1 MKRASI
7 VFVAIAASAFLAS
20 ANAGAQ
26 AIHVPPRALLIVG
39 SKKVAD
45 QEYSLPRQALESKGV
60 KVLVAGVSLDK
71 ATGYGDLAIV
81 PDFTIEQA
89 VVDNYDLVAV
99 IGGEAAINDL
109 RDRPGLVKLVKEA
122 YAKGKLVGAICA
134 GSAVVSRTGI
144 MKDVKATC
152 YPSAG
157 DIEDLKKNGA
167 IYQPDVTVTD
177 KNIITGNGP
186 DASQKFGEALAAA
199 LAARK

>member
-1 MKRASI
+1 MRRMNIA
-7 VFVAIAASAFLAS
+7 VVAAVAAAFLVS

-26 AIHVPPRALLIVG
+26 AIHVPPRALLIIG

-71 ATGYGDLAIV
+71 ATCYGDLAIV

-89 VVDNYDLVAV
+89 VVDNYDLVAI

-134 GSAVVSRTGI
+134 GSAVLARTGI

-199 LAARK
+199 LATRK